1 MSKKQKKPHIMSL
14 PEEKQQFRH
23 TVMGRLWQVRRIGL
37 WLVGLAAG
45 VLAVQV
51 VRLVMEVVK

>member
-45 VLAVQV
+45 VVVLEAVQ
-51 VRLVMEVVK
+51 LVMEVVK